1 MVKRVKVSERS
12 RPTNADWAM
21 LIIHTIGDFW
31 SADIRLCLLVVLV
44 VVCFFFPLS
53 RRSQSSL
60 STMAEKNK
68 NDRKKVNLFGFTG
81 PVTDGYGENE
91 KRNHNLRQAAA

>member
-1 MVKRVKVSERS
+1 
-12 RPTNADWAM
+12 M

-44 VVCFFFPLS
+44 VVCFFS
-53 RRSQSSL
+53 AVTSITKQSL
-60 STMAEKNK
+60 DDGRKNK

-81 PVTDGYGENE
+81 PVTDGYGQKE